1 MHRLEIDPDKCTGC
15 RTCVDACNVNAIG
28 WDDSADRPTLSYPE
42 VCQVCSVCEQACPE
56 GALVV
61 VPDWAS
67 RYCPP
72 YLSTLKG
79 GAGRRA

>member
-28 WDDSADRPTLSYPE
+28 WDEAAGRSVMAYPE
-42 VCQVCSVCEQACPE
+42 DCQVCSVCEQACPE
-56 GALVV
+56 GALVM

-72 YLSTLKG
+72 YLSTMKG
-79 GAGRRA
+79 GEGGRA